1 MSLPIFKTELENSN
15 IKSDKCPKSSD
26 VEYVNGI
33 PVYDKPNNDDD
44 KLTKRNEQQPEGCY
58 IIDYGSAQKDNAKN
72 IYEKNC
78 PKKNRTGIYYRDP
91 NDNNLSGICHME
103 NISSLQKS
111 PVEKFI
117 MYLII
122 SLVFVIL
129 FSIIACCGEFWLKFG
144 DGINCIKVVNTCLN
158 IGKDSVNNK
167 VSLIEQHFRFRISN
181 YPYQKCNRASTNIEG
196 GEKQNNAKVEIDHDE
211 IEGENCIYQKQDVD
225 NIDEKPFPYNIGEYA
240 ENNFDGEL
248 IRLLPRIITF
258 AITCFIMSFRYVINK
273 VTKKGCDM
281 YDKVSKNK
289 YMELLLFI
297 FIPVIFIFVSG
308 FTTLIPF
315 IGVIVFILYLI
326 ISVIEILCLHSSFFY
341 NENRILSTIGGF
353 FIMAGLIL
361 SVYMPIGCYIFN
373 LNCTKVYYTWFII
386 AGISAILM
394 GGFVHQGLFKELTGK
409 SGNKLKNQTGGNDDQ
424 QSGVDSDASEKVN
437 QDQKIVDNFRK
448 AFGLLL
454 IIFEF
459 DKLTDKQKEQYY
471 NYRPEKL
478 NFSTNSYKISGFT
491 ILNIIFVII
500 SLIYLLYSSS
510 NDSDYKLATEGI
522 GWTWFSII
530 VLYIVLRLL
539 KAWNPDNISFFT
551 RSYPGYSDNE
561 QVNADRRLP
570 KLNEFWGVANML
582 YLKPQLD
589 IGYSVFVFMKILYM
603 MVHLLILFITLFFI
617 NPIFGISYIYI
628 IFNLLFN
635 YFITPIISSPRLF
648 FELLK
653 KKGVFLT
660 LFFCVLVITS
670 IQKSHVF
677 ASQTEN
683 IVGIMAAVFAILVLY
698 NIYKSNKE

>member
-33 PVYDKPNNDDD
+33 PVYDTPNNEDDR
-44 KLTKRNEQQPEGCY
+44 LSKRNEQPNEQPEGCY

-91 NDNNLSGICHME
+91 SDNNLSGICHME

-326 ISVIEILCLHSSFFY
+326 ISVIEILCLHKSFFY
-341 NENRILSTIGGF
+341 DENGVINVFGGL

-361 SVYMPIGCYIFN
+361 SVYIPIGCYIFN
-373 LNCTKVYYTWFII
+373 LNCPDKNYMRFII
-386 AGISAILM
+386 SGISAILM
-394 GGFVHQGLFKELTGK
+394 GGFVHQGLLEKLNGK
-409 SGNKLKNQTGGNDDQ
+409 FRKHNVSSGSDEQKT
-424 QSGVDSDASEKVN
+424 DASEKVN

-448 AFGLLL
+448 VFELLL

-510 NDSDYKLATEGI
+510 NDSDYMPIKIAWLA
-522 GWTWFSII
+522 FI
-530 VLYIVLRLL
+530 VFYIVLRLL

-551 RSYPGYSDNE
+551 RSYLGYSDNE
-561 QVNADRRLP
+561 QVNADRRWTC
-570 KLNEFWGVANML
+570 LNRLWGVLNML

>member
-33 PVYDKPNNDDD
+33 PVYDMPNNQDDR
-44 KLTKRNEQQPEGCY
+44 LSKRNEQPNEQPEGCY

-326 ISVIEILCLHSSFFY
+326 ISVIEILYLHKSFFY
-341 NENRILSTIGGF
+341 NENGVINAFGGL

-361 SVYMPIGCYIFN
+361 SVYTPIGCYIFN
-373 LNCTKVYYTWFII
+373 LNCTNKYYTWFII
-386 AGISAILM
+386 SGILTILM
-394 GGFVHQGLFKELTGK
+394 GGFVHQGLLKELSGK
-409 SGNKLKNQTGGNDDQ
+409 FRKNNMSGGSNEQKT
-424 QSGVDSDASEKVN
+424 DASEKVN

-448 AFGLLL
+448 VFELLL

-471 NYRPEKL
+471 NYRPEKV

-491 ILNIIFVII
+491 ILNIIVII
-500 SLIYLLYSSS
+500 IALIHLVYSRG
-510 NDSDYKLATEGI
+510 SDETIWIRWAPLVLIGI
-522 GWTWFSII
+522 
-530 VLYIVLRLL
+530 YIVIRLL
-539 KAWNPDNISFFT
+539 KAFNPDNISFV
-551 RSYPGYSDNE
+551 SKYYSGYSDNE
-561 QVNADRRLP
+561 QVNAERRG
-570 KLNEFWGVANML
+570 KWLNEFWWVLNML
-582 YLKPQLD
+582 YLKPKLD